1 MNLGVRSC
9 PFEAEDATSYDGSDA
24 PRFRLPSRTPP
35 ESFPGLIGWFRAAR
49 SDALGLFPEECFR
62 KHRVDRRVAN
72 TNLSVVSDA
81 ASIKQ
86 IFASRSAQFRLSN
99 LHLRILKPSLGGGL
113 IVAEG
118 EDWRRLRRA
127 SLAMIRAGKQ
137 GGGSQGAFERAKGLA
152 RKHAGASDFHESL
165 SRLMLDLVATDI
177 LGHSHTI
184 ASRKITEAIERH
196 RAVSEQV
203 DLMDLLGISPKF
215 TSRKMRE
222 AAQIA
227 AEFDEEIFVEIG
239 ITPQSPPEQVRKEE
253 YRDLLVNLLTGFES
267 LWLTS
272 LWSLLA
278 LAHERDL
285 LVWLRRSGNAEIF
298 RSRLER
304 IMLEILRLYPPLP
317 LIYRTP
323 LDNVDLASGAYRAGQ
338 LICVSPYVVQR
349 HELNWEEPDVFAMDR
364 PLSDYRRTEF
374 MPFGVGAR
382 RCVGANAAPRIV
394 TEVLAGLLEKH
405 DPELDG
411 EMPIP
416 RMGLSLRPRGSHG
429 LVLVKR

>member
-1 MNLGVRSC
+1 MDFGVRSC
-9 PFEAEDATSYDGSDA
+9 PFKVEDATSRDGDDA
-24 PRFRLPSRTPP
+24 PRFRLPGRAPP
-35 ESFPGLIGWFRAAR
+35 AQFPGMIGWFRAAR

-86 IFASRSAQFRLSN
+86 IFAHRAAEFKLSN
-99 LHLRILKPSLGGGL
+99 LHLRILKPSLGRGV

-118 EDWRRLRRA
+118 DDWRRLRRA
-127 SLAMIRAGKQ
+127 SLAMIRAGQQ
-137 GGGSQGAFERAKGLA
+137 GGGSQNAIDEAKRLA
-152 RKHAGASDFHESL
+152 RKHAEAPDFAESL

-184 ASRKITEAIERH
+184 ASRHITEAIERH

-203 DLMDLLGISPKF
+203 DLMDLLGVAPKF

-222 AAQIA
+222 ASRIA
-227 AEFDEEIFVEIG
+227 AEFDDEIFAEIG
-239 ITPQSPPEQVRKEE
+239 ITPQSPPEQVREEE
-253 YRDLLVNLLTGFES
+253 YRDLIVNLLTGFES
-267 LWLTS
+267 LWLTC

-278 LAHERDL
+278 LAHEREL
-285 LVWLRRSGNAEIF
+285 LVWLRRSDNADTF

-304 IMLEILRLYPPLP
+304 ITLEILRLYPPLP

-323 LDNVDLASGAYRAGQ
+323 LADLDLASGAYRKGQ

-349 HELNWEEPDVFAMDR
+349 HALNWEEPDVFAMDR

-374 MPFGVGAR
+374 MPFGVGVR

-394 TEVLAGLLEKH
+394 IDVLAGLLENH
-405 DPELDG
+405 DPECAG
-411 EMPIP
+411 IMPIP
-416 RMGLSLRPRGSHG
+416 RMGLSLRPHGSHG
-429 LVLVKR
+429 LVLIKR